1 MFDFSQFEIQSEI
14 HELRELGL
22 DSEEIDGY
30 ICFFWDFPIESE
42 EDYGNN

>member
-1 MFDFSQFEIQSEI
+1 MFDFGQLEIQSEI
-14 HELRELGL
+14 QELKELGL

-42 EDYGNN
+42 EGHGIN